1 MVVVVE
7 ECSGSEAM
15 ESRVDVPF
23 VVASDCSNELV
34 RVGVSV
40 REGVSGGSPGT
51 SRLCLVP
58 RLWGSWKGGEV

>member
-1 MVVVVE
+1 ME
-7 ECSGSEAM
+7 EWSGSGAM
-15 ESRVDVPF
+15 GSRVDVPF
-23 VVASDCSNELV
+23 VAASACSNELV
-34 RVGVSV
+34 RGGVSV